1 MVKLEVGVG
10 VNIFGMYPSVPSKIY
25 PGYPGDIPDIFF
37 DFFNKNFSENISGVS
52 GVKVSKCKKKFG
64 GLYLLSFHKN

>member
-1 MVKLEVGVG
+1 MFLSIVYIPIWYGIYKYIL
-10 VNIFGMYPSVPSKIY
+10 VPSKIY

-37 DFFNKNFSENISGVS
+37 DFFIKIFLKIYPG
-52 GVKVSKCKKKFG
+52 SKLVNALKKFD